1 MKLGE
6 QLSKASDQIVDLI
19 LKTPD
24 VEQKKAL
31 REELTKILDLTGKL
45 VEINVDQ
52 NTEVYKQAGMALA
65 DANESL
71 MNAIEEIED
80 VAETIHKIAKAIDLA
95 AKVAGTAI

>member
-80 VAETIHKIAKAIDLA
+80 VAETVHKIAKAIDLA